1 MAAVIDYLVLRNPT
15 TNQSCIS
22 VFIAAVNIRSPKAGT
37 RIQVVFFAVKL
48 IALIAIIL
56 GSVYQLCRGESVIY
70 GVVLPGIGLCSDM
83 RRRFQIFYIPPPFMP
98 VYLTWDTSIH
108 ELHVDLIVF
117 RSTRPSSIEL
127 SGIEY
132 VPCLHRQGI
141 LQGTLG
147 LLWLE

>member
-56 GSVYQLCRGESVIY
+56 GGVYQLCRGESVIY
-70 GVVLPGIGLCSDM
+70 GVVPSCLNPWSL
-83 RRRFQIFYIPPPFMP
+83 
-98 VYLTWDTSIH
+98 DTA
-108 ELHVDLIVF
+108 
-117 RSTRPSSIEL
+117 
-127 SGIEY
+127 
-132 VPCLHRQGI
+132 
-141 LQGTLG
+141 
-147 LLWLE
+147 W